1 MFDSKKLKLSG
12 SIYVVATPIGNLN
25 DLSPRA
31 QQVLSEVDLIAAEDT
46 RHSEHL
52 LRQFNINTPMTAYHE
67 HNELEKTDFLIAKV
81 SAGSNIAIISDAGT
95 PLISDPGFRLIARAR
110 EQGIKVVPIPGPC
123 AAIAA
128 LSVSGLPT
136 DKFLFIGFLPAKSTA
151 RKKEL
156 LLYKESDFTV
166 VIYESSHR
174 IVATLED
181 INELYPVR
189 KLTLAREL
197 TKTFETILS
206 GTAAELSDILQQ
218 DSNQQ
223 KGEFVLVLAP
233 VEKKDS
239 HEAVEAEHVE
249 LLALLLEELPL
260 KKAVTL
266 AAKITGERKNQLYDL
281 ALKMSK

>member
-1 MFDSKKLKLSG
+1 MFDSKKSKLSG

-67 HNELEKTDFLIAKV
+67 HNELEKTDFLITKV
-81 SAGSNIAIISDAGT
+81 LTGSNIAIISDAGT

-110 EQGIKVVPIPGPC
+110 EQGIKVIPIPGPC

-156 LLYKESDFTV
+156 SLYKESDFTV

-174 IVATLED
+174 IVATLKD
-181 INELYPVR
+181 IKELYPAR
-189 KLTLAREL
+189 KLTIAREL

-223 KGEFVLVLAP
+223 KGEFVLVFGPA
-233 VEKKDS
+233 EKKAS
-239 HEAVEAEHVE
+239 NEAAEVEHVE

>member
-1 MFDSKKLKLSG
+1 MFDSKKNKLSG

-52 LRQFNINTPMTAYHE
+52 LLQFNIATPMTAYHE
-67 HNELEKTDFLIAKV
+67 HNELEKTDFLIEKV
-81 SAGSNIAIISDAGT
+81 LAGSDIAIISDAGT

-110 EQGIKVVPIPGPC
+110 ELGIKVVPIPGPC

-174 IVATLED
+174 IIATLAD
-181 INELYPVR
+181 IN
-189 KLTLAREL
+189 
-197 TKTFETILS
+197 
-206 GTAAELSDILQQ
+206 
-218 DSNQQ
+218 
-223 KGEFVLVLAP
+223 
-233 VEKKDS
+233 
-239 HEAVEAEHVE
+239 
-249 LLALLLEELPL
+249 
-260 KKAVTL
+260 
-266 AAKITGERKNQLYDL
+266 
-281 ALKMSK
+281 